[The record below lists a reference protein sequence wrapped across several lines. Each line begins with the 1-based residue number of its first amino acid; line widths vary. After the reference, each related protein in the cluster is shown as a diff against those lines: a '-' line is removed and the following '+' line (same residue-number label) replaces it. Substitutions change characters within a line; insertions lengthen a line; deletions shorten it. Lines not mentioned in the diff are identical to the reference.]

1 MTTTTNT
8 TTKNNTASIKATYIK
23 KPRSTEKS
31 IIATD
36 KNKYVFNVEKK
47 ANKDNLRQEILKT
60 YKVTPTKINIINIPA
75 RTVMRKGREGTIS
88 GFKKAIIT
96 LKKGD
101 KIDVL

>member
-1 MTTTTNT
+1 MTTE
-8 TTKNNTASIKATYIK
+8 TTKVAKATYIK
-23 KPRSTEKS
+23 KPRSTEKA

-36 KNKYVFNVEKK
+36 KNKYVFEVDKR

-75 RTVMRKGREGTIS
+75 RSVMRKGRPGTIS
-88 GFKKAIIT
+88 GFKKAIVT

-101 KIDVL
+101 KIDVV